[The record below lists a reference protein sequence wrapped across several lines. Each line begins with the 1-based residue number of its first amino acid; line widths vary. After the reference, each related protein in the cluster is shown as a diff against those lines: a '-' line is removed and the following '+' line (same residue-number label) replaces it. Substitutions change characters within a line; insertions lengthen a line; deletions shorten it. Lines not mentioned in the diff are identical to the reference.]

1 MQIQSTGFTT
11 FREQDGLAA
20 DRVFSVLTDHDR
32 AVLADTIPSTVAAHQ
47 WSGCAGFP
55 EASPA
60 DLARTNPKACYAQ
73 DTEIFRV
80 FRRFPETPAP
90 LWWPNLRWP
99 ATKSSCA
106 STTTALDWVTERPTA
121 LMAAMGSPA

>member
-1 MQIQSTGFTT
+1 MPVSRKIQRVMAGTEGAGVMQIQSTGFTT

-60 DLARTNPKACYAQ
+60 DLARTNPKACY
-73 DTEIFRV
+73 
-80 FRRFPETPAP
+80 P
-90 LWWPNLRWP
+90 
-99 ATKSSCA
+99 
-106 STTTALDWVTERPTA
+106 
-121 LMAAMGSPA
+121 GH